1 MDKIDQSDQNFLVE
15 IGLLF
20 VDELSLRFI
29 CIDIAKQTYCLNTQH
44 FYCRKLLKTIVALR
58 VKAFWFV
65 DMKLVSVLLY
75 LACQRYPIVLDLI
88 KCFMS

>member
-1 MDKIDQSDQNFLVE
+1 MDKIDQSDQNLPVE
-15 IGLLF
+15 IALLF
-20 VDELSLRFI
+20 VDEFSLRFI
-29 CIDIAKQTYCLNTQH
+29 CIDIAKQTYCLKTQY
-44 FYCRKLLKTIVALR
+44 FYLESFIKTIVALR